1 MQWFGNA
8 ITCFWWDDIWL
19 NEGFAVYYDSFASLA
34 DIEAQFEQVLASSLL
49 SSVHDSLREA
59 TFTVIF
65 RT

>member
-49 SSVHDSLREA
+49 SSVHDSLR
-59 TFTVIF
+59 
-65 RT
+65 